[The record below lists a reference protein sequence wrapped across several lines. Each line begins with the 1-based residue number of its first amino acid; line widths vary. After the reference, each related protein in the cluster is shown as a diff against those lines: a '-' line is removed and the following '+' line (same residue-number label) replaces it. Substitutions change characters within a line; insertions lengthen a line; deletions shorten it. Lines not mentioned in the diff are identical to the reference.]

1 VKIHSFF
8 RTESFVFVLRGRRL
22 ILGEV
27 ADLLDGDLQVVG
39 NKRHGILRVSM
50 LDGGGFRL
58 LGGTWARRRYPMPQ
72 EVCERLLDSMRLLG
86 ADDYFV
92 VLCAMLLTE
101 APAPTVAPLPAS
113 DPAFRRPAQPW
124 PAAQRA
130 AGPAAGN
137 HLGDRWFSSQ
147 VRFGRSTGST
157 ARQEPRVDQ
166 RRTRNQPGR
175 KCPGKTGTLTTG
187 ALGRSGGNAAS
198 TAHASA
204 LPRG

>member
-1 VKIHSFF
+1 MKIHSFF

-39 NKRHGILRVSM
+39 NKRHGILRVAM

-72 EVCERLLDSMRLLG
+72 EVCERLLDSMCLLR

-101 APAPTVAPLPAS
+101 APAPTRAPLPAS
-113 DPAFRRPAQPW
+113 DPAIRHPAQPW
-124 PAAQRA
+124 LAAQRA

-137 HLGDRWFSSQ
+137 HLDDRWCSRQLRS
-147 VRFGRSTGST
+147 RRSTGST
-157 ARQEPRVDQ
+157 ARQEPRVDP

-175 KCPGKTGTLTTG
+175 EGPGRTGNLTIG
-187 ALGRSGGNAAS
+187 APGRSRGNAAS

>member
-1 VKIHSFF
+1 MKIHSFF

-50 LDGGGFRL
+50 LDGGSFRL
-58 LGGTWARRRYPMPQ
+58 LGGTWARRRYPMAQ

-101 APAPTVAPLPAS
+101 APAPTLAPLPAS
-113 DPAFRRPAQPW
+113 DPAFRRPVQPW
-124 PAAQRA
+124 PAAQLA
-130 AGPAAGN
+130 SGPAAGN
-137 HLGDRWFSSQ
+137 RLGDRWFSYQ
-147 VRFGRSTGST
+147 VRSRRSTGST
-157 ARQEPRVDQ
+157 ARQEPRVDP
-166 RRTRNQPGR
+166 RRARNQPGR
-175 KCPGKTGTLTTG
+175 ECPGKTSALTIGAPGT
-187 ALGRSGGNAAS
+187 SGGNAAS
-198 TAHASA
+198 TTRASA